1 MLDDCLC
8 TTHKTDYILEANPI
22 DPKNKE
28 TVTVKVHKKDR
39 QESEFQYANM
49 RLTTKVYNCEKKAF
63 ENIFR

>member
-28 TVTVKVHKKDR
+28 TVTVKVHKKDIHTK
-39 QESEFQYANM
+39 ANFNAQT
-49 RLTTKVYNCEKKAF
+49 RY
-63 ENIFR
+63 